1 MVTNLVVREISPSS
15 KWPQPGVR
23 IFDIIC
29 CQLVVFEKNLIV
41 WIGIQIVLGSLLL
54 DNFCALSYEKSCLIL
69 VSIRVEKIRNE
80 LAVRENLVNIL
91 LDKCSI
97 SAILIICNVLECLA
111 GSLEHKKSLNLLWGI
126 VKETLNLHVLVLR
139 HVRANISFKRIY
151 ARELR

>member
-1 MVTNLVVREISPSS
+1 M
-15 KWPQPGVR
+15 
-23 IFDIIC
+23 
-29 CQLVVFEKNLIV
+29 
-41 WIGIQIVLGSLLL
+41 

-139 HVRANISFKRIY
+139 HVRANISLKRIY